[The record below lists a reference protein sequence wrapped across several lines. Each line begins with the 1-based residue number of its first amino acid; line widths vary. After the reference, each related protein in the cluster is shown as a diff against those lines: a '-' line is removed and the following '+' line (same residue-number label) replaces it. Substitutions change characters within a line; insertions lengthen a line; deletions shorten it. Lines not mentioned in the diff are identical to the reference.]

1 MSRTHLWRITE
12 LEDHGENPYR
22 ISLSSNGGLSDY
34 TKKMYT
40 QLADIHWMKVDKG
53 EWELQSCAER
63 YRNTVDQ
70 ELIWALLNVDH

>member
-12 LEDHGENPYR
+12 LEDNGEHPYM
-22 ISLSSNGGLSDY
+22 ISLSSINAY
-34 TKKMYT
+34 AKHMYT